1 MDLDTSS
8 LTPNTIAFDDF
19 LLARLS
25 SQVRWTI
32 VNFVEELLLLSNSMW
47 PDNLRVTISS
57 PLDNET
63 YQNILVIV

>member
-8 LTPNTIAFDDF
+8 LTPTTIAFDDF

-25 SQVRWTI
+25 SQVFWTI

-57 PLDNET
+57 PFDNET
-63 YQNILVIV
+63 YQNILVID

>member
-1 MDLDTSS
+1 MDLDSA

-25 SQVRWTI
+25 SQVFWTI
-32 VNFVEELLLLSNSMW
+32 VNLVKQLLFPSNSMW

-57 PLDNET
+57 LLVNET

>member
-1 MDLDTSS
+1 MDLDTS
-8 LTPNTIAFDDF
+8 LTPTTIAFDDF

-25 SQVRWTI
+25 SQVFWAI
-32 VNFVEELLLLSNSMW
+32 VNLVKQLLFPSNSMW
-47 PDNLRVTISS
+47 LDNLRVTISS

>member
-8 LTPNTIAFDDF
+8 LTPNIAFDDF

-25 SQVRWTI
+25 SQVFWTI
-32 VNFVEELLLLSNSMW
+32 VNFVEELLLLSNSIW

>member
-1 MDLDTSS
+1 MDLDTS

-25 SQVRWTI
+25 SQVFWTI
-32 VNFVEELLLLSNSMW
+32 VNLVKQLLFPSNSMW

-57 PLDNET
+57 PLVNET
-63 YQNILVIV
+63 YQNMLVIV